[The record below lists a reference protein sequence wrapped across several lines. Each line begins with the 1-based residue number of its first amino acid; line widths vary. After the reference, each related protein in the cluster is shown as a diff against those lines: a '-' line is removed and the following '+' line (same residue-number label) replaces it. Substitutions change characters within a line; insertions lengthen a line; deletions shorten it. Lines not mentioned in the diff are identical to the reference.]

1 MDDLTQRYY
10 EAEMRYLREAGKEF
24 AQAYPDAPLCSISI
38 SPARATLMST
48 SLRRFRLP
56 DGPPAGKLDDDL
68 PELTEGLVSLLW
80 PIICVQS
87 RRCRWWN
94 C

>member
-38 SPARATLMST
+38 SPARATLMSN
-48 SLRRFRLP
+48 
-56 DGPPAGKLDDDL
+56 
-68 PELTEGLVSLLW
+68 VSSKVS
-80 PIICVQS
+80 PS
-87 RRCRWWN
+87 
-94 C
+94 